1 MGGEK
6 NSVENVEKVEKLKNS
21 SPSTP
26 KKVEVKESS
35 VEEKRIVPYL
45 QRLRKNRLDNQFDK
59 FMEIFKKLHINI
71 PFDEVLEKMPG

>member
-6 NSVENVEKVEKLKNS
+6 NSVENVEKAEKLKNS
-21 SPSTP
+21 APSTP

-45 QRLRKNRLDNQFDK
+45 QRLRKNRLDNQFEK

-71 PFDEVLEKMPG
+71 PFDEVLEKMLR